1 MSLSF
6 RSWKKPGKLS
16 SVERVSLEKEAL
28 IKKLESSS
36 KQDSLKDEDPPANS
50 SDFSATQDS
59 SESLRNR
66 LKVLEAENA
75 LLKAKYAI
83 GEEASD
89 GTQFQQPLEGDRII
103 NSDLPASGSSSSL
116 LESSSSF
123 LEQSTSSTSALEQS
137 LEEAEGRIAGL
148 LSVKDRLVT
157 VQEEKS
163 RLGPTF
169 QCWRRSWRRLRP
181 PP

>member
-1 MSLSF
+1 MEKT
-6 RSWKKPGKLS
+6 RTKLS

-75 LLKAKYAI
+75 LLKVCFLILKK
-83 GEEASD
+83 
-89 GTQFQQPLEGDRII
+89 
-103 NSDLPASGSSSSL
+103 SS
-116 LESSSSF
+116 
-123 LEQSTSSTSALEQS
+123 
-137 LEEAEGRIAGL
+137 
-148 LSVKDRLVT
+148 
-157 VQEEKS
+157 KS
-163 RLGPTF
+163 MR
-169 QCWRRSWRRLRP
+169 
-181 PP
+181 

>member
-1 MSLSF
+1 MEKT
-6 RSWKKPGKLS
+6 RTKLS

-75 LLKAKYAI
+75 LLKVCFLILKNSKVEQIDALASIFPFTQICFTQAKYAI
-83 GEEASD
+83 REEASD
-89 GTQFQQPLEGDRII
+89 GTQFQQPLVMFCLHART
-103 NSDLPASGSSSSL
+103 N
-116 LESSSSF
+116 
-123 LEQSTSSTSALEQS
+123 
-137 LEEAEGRIAGL
+137 
-148 LSVKDRLVT
+148 LVA
-157 VQEEKS
+157 
-163 RLGPTF
+163 
-169 QCWRRSWRRLRP
+169 
-181 PP
+181 